1 MDQKTSA
8 ILVIDADAASRNYL
22 SGMLQKAGYTV
33 ILAPSGKEGL
43 IAAWKDVPRAIVFDP
58 DLGDMPAQALVTRLR
73 QDRRTARLPL
83 VALSSREDQQESAGL
98 LSAGCNEY
106 MLKTGQSIARLLELL
121 PRLLDSD
128 GVQPSKGGILIAF
141 LSAKGGTGTSSLCA
155 NMAMCLGSRK
165 LETRVAVV
173 DLVLP
178 IGSIANLVG
187 YSDRLNVVAATLQPP
202 DKVGPAYFKD
212 HLPRVPAWY
221 LNLLAGSPDPET
233 GNQLA
238 PERIAGLIAAI
249 RDSFDYVFV
258 DLGRSLSRISLPV
271 IQQADLVAVIMSTD
285 LAAVVLT
292 QSVCEYLK
300 NQGVDSHRI
309 YPILNRAVGLEG
321 LTKAEAEKMLGLDI
335 RVTIPYMG
343 GNFTVANN
351 RHEPILTRSAGN
363 TFTLA
368 ITQTTIE
375 LADTARRLRER

>member
-1 MDQKTSA
+1 MEQNSSA

-22 SGMLQKAGYTV
+22 SGTLQKAGYAV
-33 ILAPSGKEGL
+33 LLAPSGKEGL
-43 IAAWKDVPRAIVFDP
+43 IAAWKEVPRAVIFDP
-58 DLGDMPAQALVTRLR
+58 ALGDMPALALVTRLR

-83 VALSSREDQQESAGL
+83 VALSSHEDQQESAGL

-106 MLKTGQSIARLLELL
+106 MVKTGQSIARLLELL
-121 PRLLDSD
+121 PRLTA
-128 GVQPSKGGILIAF
+128 GEGGQPSRGGILIAF

-165 LETRVAVV
+165 LETKVAVV

-178 IGSIANLVG
+178 IGSIANIVG
-187 YSDRLNVVAATLQPP
+187 YSDRLNVVAATLQPL

-212 HLPRVPAWY
+212 HLPRVPSWY

-233 GNQLA
+233 GNQLVFD
-238 PERIAGLIAAI
+238 RIAGLIGAI
-249 RDSFDYVFV
+249 REAFDFVFV

-271 IQQADLVAVIMSTD
+271 IQQADLVALIMNTD

-292 QSVCEYLK
+292 QSVCGYLN
-300 NQGVDSHRI
+300 NQGVDSRRI

-335 RVTIPYMG
+335 RATIPYMG

-351 RHEPILTRSAGN
+351 RHEPILTKTSGQ

-368 ITQTTIE
+368 ITQTAME
-375 LADTARRLRER
+375 LADTAGRLRKR